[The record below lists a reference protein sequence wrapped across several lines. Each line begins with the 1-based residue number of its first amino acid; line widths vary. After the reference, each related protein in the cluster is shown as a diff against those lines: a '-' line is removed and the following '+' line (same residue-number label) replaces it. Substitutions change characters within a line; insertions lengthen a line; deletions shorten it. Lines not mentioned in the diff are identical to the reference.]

1 MNFPNLTRILEIPF
15 LYLTYRNV
23 VGGKRATA
31 TFLKEYVR
39 PKDQDRILDI
49 GCGPAELVEH
59 ISNVEYMGFDSNPAY
74 IDSAKKKYG
83 DRAHFF
89 CETVD
94 DVTLEKLGTFDL
106 VIALGILHHLDDK
119 ESLVLLELANKA
131 LKKGGRLITFD
142 GCYIEGQS
150 KIAQF
155 IISRDRGQFVRTQDG
170 YVNLASKV
178 FSRIEVGLRDDL
190 LRIPYNHV
198 ILECTK

>member
-1 MNFPNLTRILEIPF
+1 M
-15 LYLTYRNV
+15 
-23 VGGKRATA
+23 
-31 TFLKEYVR
+31 
-39 PKDQDRILDI
+39 
-49 GCGPAELVEH
+49 
-59 ISNVEYMGFDSNPAY
+59 
-74 IDSAKKKYG
+74 
-83 DRAHFF
+83 
-89 CETVD
+89 
-94 DVTLEKLGTFDL
+94 
-106 VIALGILHHLDDK
+106 
-119 ESLVLLELANKA
+119 LELANKA